1 MVGEWMGNFADI
13 HLGKSLF
20 ESVFKVELDLYTYT
34 GPLLLILFQ
43 CSYRFVWSRVSVQS
57 VN

>member
-1 MVGEWMGNFADI
+1 MGNFADI